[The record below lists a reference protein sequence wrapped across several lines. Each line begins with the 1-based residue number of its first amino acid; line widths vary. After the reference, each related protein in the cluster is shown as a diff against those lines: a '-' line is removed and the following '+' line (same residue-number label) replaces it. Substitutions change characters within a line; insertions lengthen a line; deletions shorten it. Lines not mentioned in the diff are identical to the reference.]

1 MQTAVD
7 GARQTL
13 RNGNAVLVVDDD
25 TDLRESLGDVLRA
38 EGYSVTLAANGREA
52 LALLPG
58 LERPCAVLLDLAMPV
73 MNGTEFYRTMSGIP
87 ALADIPVGILTCD
100 PSRAPIGL
108 PKIKKTSI
116 EHLLTMVGKLF

>member
-1 MQTAVD
+1 M
-7 GARQTL
+7 RQTL

-25 TDLRESLGDVLRA
+25 TDLRESLGDVLRG

-58 LERPCAVLLDLAMPV
+58 LERPCAVLLDLAMPG
-73 MNGTEFYRTMSGIP
+73 MNGTEFYRTMRAMP
-87 ALADIPVGILTCD
+87 ALANIPVAILTCD
-100 PSRAPIGL
+100 PSGAPSGV

-116 EHLLTMVGKLF
+116 EHLLKTVRGLF

>member
-1 MQTAVD
+1 MQMAVD
-7 GARQTL
+7 GVRQTR

-38 EGYSVTLAANGREA
+38 EGYAVTLAANGREA

-58 LERPCAVLLDLAMPV
+58 LERPCAVLLDLAMPI
-73 MNGTEFYRTMSGIP
+73 MNGTEFYRTMSAMP
-87 ALADIPVGILTCD
+87 ALADIPVAILTCD
-100 PSRAPIGL
+100 PSRAPRGL

-116 EHLLTMVGKLF
+116 EHLLTMVGGLF